1 MQALAI
7 LGPGRHQ
14 NDLGLL
20 RSAGL
25 EFPISESSALN
36 SSAKLIVVLGGDGTI
51 HRFLTQLIR
60 AKLPVLIVP
69 SGSGNDFAGAVG
81 IRSIQHAAEL
91 ARNFIAGASRLTAID
106 VGLIRDSE
114 GRETPFCCVAGV
126 GVDAIACEFANRL
139 PRWMRSHGGYLLS
152 AVRAVLAAPR
162 LRLRICADQREIQ
175 QDSCLFSFANTP
187 TFGGG
192 LRIAPDAQLDDGKL
206 DCVLVDALGTFKL
219 MKRAP
224 SLLTG
229 THLRLKE
236 VSDFRTEKIRLESD
250 PATFVYADGELVCR
264 TPVEVSIWPRALR
277 VICGA

>member
-1 MQALAI
+1 
-7 LGPGRHQ
+7 
-14 NDLGLL
+14 LL
-20 RSAGL
+20 
-25 EFPISESSALN
+25 
-36 SSAKLIVVLGGDGTI
+36 LGGDGTI
-51 HRFLTQLIR
+51 HHFLTQLIR

-69 SGSGNDFAGAVG
+69 SGSENDFAGAVG

-91 ARNFIAGASRLTAID
+91 ARNFTPGTSRLTAID

-152 AVRAVLAAPR
+152 AMRAVLAAPR

-206 DCVLVDALGTFKL
+206 DCELVDAL
-219 MKRAP
+219 
-224 SLLTG
+224 LTG
-229 THLRLKE
+229 TQLRLKE
-236 VSDFRTEKIRLESD
+236 VSDFRTEKIRLESN
-250 PATFVYADGELVCR
+250 PTTFVYADGELVCR
-264 TPVEVSIWPRALR
+264 TPVEVLPRALR